1 MGSFTGAV
9 ASQKVTE
16 AYKGNLIFIS
26 KNTCNGL
33 KLLDYKIDILYRD
46 ESLS

>member
-16 AYKGNLIFIS
+16 AYNGNLNLIS
-26 KNTCNGL
+26 KIMCNGL
-33 KLLDYKIDILYRD
+33 KLLDCKIDILNRD
-46 ESLS
+46 ESRS